1 MTTLSP
7 ATTSF
12 GSVTSTVV
20 LLKLP
25 SWLFSKSSIPPSF
38 LPGLFVSIFA
48 PIPISSVN
56 TKVGLTSG
64 VTLSD
69 ASLLF
74 IVFGSA
80 LSVT

>member
-20 LLKLP
+20 LLKFP
-25 SWLFSKSSIPPSF
+25 SLLFSQSSIPPS
-38 LPGLFVSIFA
+38 LSW
-48 PIPISSVN
+48 SSVN
-56 TKVGLTSG
+56 VKVGLTSG
-64 VTLSD
+64 VTSSV
-69 ASLLF
+69 ATSLFQVLEF
-74 IVFGSA
+74 V